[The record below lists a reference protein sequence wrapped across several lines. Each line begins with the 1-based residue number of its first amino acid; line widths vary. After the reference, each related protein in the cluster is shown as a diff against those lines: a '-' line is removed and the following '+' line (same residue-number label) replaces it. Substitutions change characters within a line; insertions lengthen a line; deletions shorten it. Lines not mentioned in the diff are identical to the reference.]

1 MESLALRYANALLS
15 IALEENN
22 NKTYREHV
30 KSIYETLQNSE
41 DLQRV
46 LKSAFISKKEKLDLF
61 ETLLKD
67 EDLIYVKDFILVI
80 IKNSRETHLIEIL
93 NEFIRIS
100 NLEDGIIEGIIYSVE
115 FLSSE
120 QIDNVSKAIE
130 KKINKKV
137 VLKNR
142 IDNTLIG
149 GIKVVV
155 DDYNFDGS
163 IKDKLRKLNQYLKE
177 GN

>member
-30 KSIYETLQNSE
+30 KSIYDTLQNSE

-130 KKINKKV
+130 KKINKRV

>member
-1 MESLALRYANALLS
+1 M
-15 IALEENN
+15 
-22 NKTYREHV
+22 
-30 KSIYETLQNSE
+30 
-41 DLQRV
+41 
-46 LKSAFISKKEKLDLF
+46 
-61 ETLLKD
+61 
-67 EDLIYVKDFILVI
+67 
-80 IKNSRETHLIEIL
+80 EIL

-130 KKINKKV
+130 QKINKKV

-163 IKDKLRKLNQYLKE
+163 IKNKLKKLNQYLKE

>member
-30 KSIYETLQNSE
+30 KSIYDTLQNSE

-130 KKINKKV
+130 KKINKRV

-163 IKDKLRKLNQYLKE
+163 IKDKHRKLNQYLKE
-177 GN
+177 AN

>member
-1 MESLALRYANALLS
+1 M
-15 IALEENN
+15 
-22 NKTYREHV
+22 
-30 KSIYETLQNSE
+30 
-41 DLQRV
+41 
-46 LKSAFISKKEKLDLF
+46 
-61 ETLLKD
+61 
-67 EDLIYVKDFILVI
+67 
-80 IKNSRETHLIEIL
+80 
-93 NEFIRIS
+93 
-100 NLEDGIIEGIIYSVE
+100 E

-130 KKINKKV
+130 QKINKKV

-163 IKDKLRKLNQYLKE
+163 IKNKLKKLNQYLKE
-177 GN
+177 DN

>member
-30 KSIYETLQNSE
+30 KSIYDTLQNSE

>member
-1 MESLALRYANALLS
+1 MESLSLRYANALLS
-15 IALEENN
+15 IALDENKN
-22 NKTYREHV
+22 ETYREHV
-30 KSIYETLQNSE
+30 KSIYETLQNSN
-41 DLQRV
+41 DLQLV

-67 EDLIYVKDFILVI
+67 EDLIYVRDFILVI
-80 IKNSRETHLIEIL
+80 IKNSRETHLMEIL

-130 KKINKKV
+130 QKINKKV

-163 IKDKLRKLNQYLKE
+163 IKNKLKKLNQYLKE
-177 GN
+177 DN